1 MQTAIALLMAA
12 LLEVSGDALT
22 RMGLRGR
29 PMLLAAGGLT
39 LFVYGVVV
47 NQGRFDFGRL
57 MGAYIAVFFFVSQ
70 AIAFAVFPRTPNYK
84 TLARRVPVGTGGA
97 PSLLC
102 RAEVLAHPGPAA
114 MTRI

>member
-1 MQTAIALLMAA
+1 MAA

-57 MGAYIAVFFFVSQ
+57 MGAYIAVFFLVSQ
-70 AIAFAVFPRTPNYK
+70 VVAFAFFRDTPDFK
-84 TLARRVPVGTGGA
+84 TIAGGMLIIIGGA
-97 PSLLC
+97 VIML
-102 RAEVLAHPGPAA
+102 
-114 MTRI
+114 

>member
-39 LFVYGVVV
+39 VFVYSVVV

-57 MGAYIAVFFFVSQ
+57 MGAYIAVFFLVSQ
-70 AIAFAVFPRTPNYK
+70 AIAFAFFRDTPNYK
-84 TLARRVPVGTGGA
+84 TLAGGVLIVIGGA
-97 PSLLC
+97 VIML
-102 RAEVLAHPGPAA
+102 
-114 MTRI
+114 

>member
-29 PMLLAAGGLT
+29 PLLLAAGGLT

-57 MGAYIAVFFFVSQ
+57 MGAYIAVFFLVSQ
-70 AIAFAVFPRTPNYK
+70 AIAFAFFRDTPNYK
-84 TLARRVPVGTGGA
+84 TLAGGSADRYRRRRDRVVACGSRSQRRRGWYH
-97 PSLLC
+97 S
-102 RAEVLAHPGPAA
+102 
-114 MTRI
+114 

>member
-22 RMGLRGR
+22 RVGLRGR
-29 PMLLAAGGLT
+29 PLLLAAGGLT

-57 MGAYIAVFFFVSQ
+57 MGAYIAVFFLVSQ
-70 AIAFAVFPRTPNYK
+70 AIAFAFFRDTPNFK
-84 TLARRVPVGTGGA
+84 TLAGGA
-97 PSLLC
+97 LIVIGG
-102 RAEVLAHPGPAA
+102 AVIVL
-114 MTRI
+114 